1 VEFVKDNYSRIQ
13 RSLGRSP
20 ESYEVK
26 QSTIIVM
33 QADVDGVVEA
43 GDQSKYINSLEIRL
57 KASEADIKAKE
68 AEIAKLKK
76 QVCGIYEVD

>member
-1 VEFVKDNYSRIQ
+1 
-13 RSLGRSP
+13 
-20 ESYEVK
+20 
-26 QSTIIVM
+26 M